1 MKAILIMKQETYIV
15 LILFTMA
22 KVLKSMQSKN
32 QNHSTGNIIPVYSK
46 LSKLVKNKKIKI
58 IFIFINFN
66 KQGKHFHAY
75 NCDQC
80 LKLLGLW

>member
-1 MKAILIMKQETYIV
+1 MKAFLIMKQETYIV

-22 KVLKSMQSKN
+22 KVLKSMQSKY
-32 QNHSTGNIIPVYSK
+32 NHSTGNIIPVYSK

-66 KQGKHFHAY
+66 KQGKHYHAY
-75 NCDQC
+75 NSDQC
-80 LKLLGLW
+80 IKLLGLW